1 MRNNKYSTSLP
12 LVSVIVPAYN
22 AEDFIAQ
29 TLDSIISQTY
39 QNIEILVVDDGSED
53 RTPEIVE
60 SFAQRNQR
68 ITLLRQANAGVAAA
82 RNLAIEK
89 SSGEYMAPI
98 DADDIWYPQ
107 KLEKQVECMLKGGP
121 SVGLVY
127 ARSVIIDENN
137 SVLKKIMSYLDPVSS
152 VIEGDVYA
160 ALVYTNFVG
169 NASVPL
175 IRRSCLERVGGYN
188 YQLREQKAQGCEDW
202 DIYLRIA
209 EFYQLRVVP
218 EYLIGYRETISSMSC
233 NCTSMAK
240 SYQLVLEDVE
250 QRHPEIPSF
259 IYKWSRS
266 NFYVYLIHQSLRT
279 GQHWSTL
286 YWLYKAFRVDSLNL
300 LNFNLYE
307 VGIKSI
313 LKFLA
318 QPVTSLVWKDH
329 RSWLEFKQRFKPTP
343 EVIPIADINSEVSTR
358 EINKHQ
364 PPALTLYERILLQ
377 RASRV
382 LQSCKTTTPQIC
394 EDKVQASL

>member
-1 MRNNKYSTSLP
+1 MKNNTKYSINLP

-22 AEDFIAQ
+22 AESFIAQ

-39 QNIEILVVDDGSED
+39 QNIEILVVDDGSQD

-60 SFAQRNQR
+60 SFAQRDQR
-68 ITLLRQANAGVAAA
+68 LTLLRQANAGVAAA

-89 SSGEYMAPI
+89 SSGEYIAPI

-127 ARSVIIDENN
+127 AWSVIIDENN
-137 SVLKKIMSYLDPVSS
+137 SILKKLISYLEP
-152 VIEGDVYA
+152 EGDVYT
-160 ALVYTNFVG
+160 ALVYANFVG

-175 IRRSCLERVGGYN
+175 IRRTCLERVGGYN
-188 YQLREQKAQGCEDW
+188 CQLRSQKAQGCEDW
-202 DIYLRIA
+202 DICLRIA

-218 EYLIGYRETISSMSC
+218 EYLIGYRETTSSMSC
-233 NCTSMAK
+233 NCSSMAK
-240 SYQLVLEDVE
+240 SYFLVMADVE

-259 IYKWSRS
+259 IYQWSRS

-286 YWLYKAFRVDSLNL
+286 YWLYKAFRVDSLNI

-307 VGIKSI
+307 MGIKSL

-343 EVIPIADINSEVSTR
+343 DVIPISDINTEANTS
-358 EINKHQ
+358 EINKQQ
-364 PPALTLYERILLQ
+364 PLALTLYERVLLQ

-382 LQSCKTTTPQIC
+382 LQSCKRATPQIC